1 VETLNAALAA
11 DLPDDPPWQDVQVRD
26 YLAETMP
33 GERRIS
39 WVAEDDRLPEG
50 ASEIFA
56 HVSILL
62 LGDIGVLEVM
72 VKPALR
78 RRGLG
83 RQLIAVAARRAY
95 LEGFSSI
102 GVEATGGTPAV
113 PFYESLGFEREYV
126 ETRSVLTLAT
136 VDWPALS
143 EMADGIA
150 PGYRVA
156 CYPGGPPDTLL
167 GAYAQAKLEAQNEG
181 DDLDL
186 APRSSDPQRLR
197 DSLDTLHKRGLKP
210 YIVLATLEA
219 TGEVVGLTEVV
230 VPAQHP
236 ERADQYDTIVVRAHR
251 GYGIDRAIKARMLF
265 ELRAAEPGLREVQT
279 WNAQNNESM
288 LKVNAELGFQPDRDW
303 YEYGADVAQLVQSLE
318 AIG

>member
-1 VETLNAALAA
+1 VETLNAVLAL

-33 GERRIS
+33 GERRIC

-50 ASEIFA
+50 ESRVFG

-62 LGDIGVLEVM
+62 LGDIGVLEVL
-72 VKPALR
+72 VHPQLR

-83 RQLIAVAARRAY
+83 RQLVAVAARRAY

-102 GVEATGGTPAV
+102 GVEAIGGTPAIG
-113 PFYESLGFEREYV
+113 FYSSLGFEQEYV
-126 ETRSVLTLAT
+126 ETRSVLRLST
-136 VDWPALS
+136 VDWLALG
-143 EMADGIA
+143 EMARSIA
-150 PGYRVA
+150 AGYRGESH
-156 CYPGGPPDTLL
+156 PGGPPDDMLE
-167 GAYAQAKLEAQNEG
+167 AYAQAKLEAPDDEN
-181 DDLDL
+181 DLDL

-197 DSLDTLHKRGLKP
+197 DSLNTLHKRGLKP
-210 YIVLATLEA
+210 YIVLAVHEA
-219 TGEVVGLTEVV
+219 TGVVAGLTEVV

-236 ERADQYDTIVVRAHR
+236 ERADQYDTIVVRDHR

-279 WNAQNNESM
+279 WNAQHNESM

-318 AIG
+318 PTD